1 MIGFIGTLDW
11 LNFARP
17 CKPKINPKTGVNTM
31 PKAPASRFKAEV
43 LKMLANGQT
52 AAYIANSPGIFE
64 NIIYRWKSMNR
75 NGGPARGEKVLVQQG
90 DLALENPGGE
100 PRAI

>member
-1 MIGFIGTLDW
+1 MIVSLQSFAGLCNCCAEMVGFIGTLDL
-11 LNFARP
+11 LNFSRP

-52 AAYIANSPGIFE
+52 AAYIANSTGHSRKHYGSP
-64 NIIYRWKSMNR
+64 K
-75 NGGPARGEKVLVQQG
+75 KVMITAFSKPQTEFL
-90 DLALENPGGE
+90 P
-100 PRAI
+100 